1 MLAAMASWRVVA
13 FVLLV
18 STPAYAQRAEGEAEF
33 QRGKSLMAAGKVAEA
48 CTAFEASMR
57 IDPAKGTLYNL
68 ALCHEKLGK
77 IASAWSEFVEL
88 SRTDTNAARAK
99 DATKRAAALEP
110 QLTRMHLVIASAAD
124 DEHVTRGEL
133 DVTAL
138 RDSDAPVDPGKYTFE
153 ATAPGRVT
161 YSAEVALDDAGKT
174 IEVRIPKLKKAK
186 HDDQTPVE
194 PDAHAGIV
202 DEPAVYPQDLPHRP
216 ILIPHGMGE
225 IDGNASVGTDSN
237 YDRAAFYADASAR
250 ARLGPF
256 EARLVT
262 GFILRAPFV
271 MNKPNPWDAI
281 GIGLRYPVGPQLV
294 VGLDYTERQPL
305 RAEIRGTDVAANV
318 ERKLLILP
326 RVAVDGLGGLEF
338 SQREEPGNDFAVF
351 AAGQVQFL
359 VVDRVSVEATARLD
373 LHLAGDLYDYTAGL
387 SVAARVVVA
396 ASPDL
401 DIYGEAGNSLLP
413 DAQLFT
419 GLVGASWRP
428 H

>member
-1 MLAAMASWRVVA
+1 
-13 FVLLV
+13 
-18 STPAYAQRAEGEAEF
+18 
-33 QRGKSLMAAGKVAEA
+33 
-48 CTAFEASMR
+48 
-57 IDPAKGTLYNL
+57 IDPGT
-68 ALCHEKLGK
+68 
-77 IASAWSEFVEL
+77 
-88 SRTDTNAARAK
+88 
-99 DATKRAAALEP
+99 
-110 QLTRMHLVIASAAD
+110 
-124 DEHVTRGEL
+124 
-133 DVTAL
+133 
-138 RDSDAPVDPGKYTFE
+138 YTFE
-153 ATAPGRVT
+153 ASAPGRKT
-161 YSAEVALDDAGKT
+161 YSAEVALSESGKT
-174 IEVRIPKLKKAK
+174 IEVRIPKLKKVAK
-186 HDDQTPVE
+186 QDQTPGE
-194 PDAHAGIV
+194 PEPAAGIV

-225 IDGNASVGTDSN
+225 VSGDASVGTDSN
-237 YDRAAFYADASAR
+237 YDRAAFYADAAAR

-262 GFILRAPFV
+262 GFIVRAPFV

-326 RVAVDGLGGLEF
+326 RVAVDGVGGLQF
-338 SQREEPGNDFAVF
+338 SQREAPGNDFSVYAV
-351 AAGQVQFL
+351 GQAQFG
-359 VVDRVSVEATARLD
+359 VVDRLSVEATARLD
-373 LHLAGDLYDYTAGL
+373 LHLAGELYDYTAGL

-401 DIYGEAGNSLLP
+401 DIYAEAGNTLLP